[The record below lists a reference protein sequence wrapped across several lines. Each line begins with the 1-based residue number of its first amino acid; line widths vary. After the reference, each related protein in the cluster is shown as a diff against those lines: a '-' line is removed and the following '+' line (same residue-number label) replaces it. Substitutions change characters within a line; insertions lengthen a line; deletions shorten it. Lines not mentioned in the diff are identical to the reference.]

1 MKNFIRNM
9 KIILMFFGVITLIVI
24 LTSGKNS
31 NKDIVTVSKVEMK
44 VSKEQALINQQKAK
58 EEAEIERQKQ
68 EEIKKQKIL
77 DDEEKAKQ
85 EKIRIREI
93 VIKEQDQD
101 IEIAK
106 KFIKDTELKL
116 KTKYVKTDLIVEAD
130 GIKIVLDG
138 IIRENA
144 SRKDDAIKYQYLI
157 DGVVRKIVA
166 NNMEGLFMDNNQG
179 YEIIAKGKDS
189 KTLEFKYA
197 LMTKQTAYTLINKL
211 GINEIAIK
219 YGFTKVIFTDGYD
232 HSFIYDF

>member
-58 EEAEIERQKQ
+58 EEQEIEKQKQ
-68 EEIKKQKIL
+68 EE
-77 DDEEKAKQ
+77 
-85 EKIRIREI
+85 IRIREI

-116 KTKYVKTDLIVEAD
+116 KSKYVNTDLIVEAD

-157 DGVVRKIVA
+157 DAVVRKIVA
-166 NNMEGLFMDNNQG
+166 NNMEGLFMENNQG

-189 KTLEFKYA
+189 KTLELKYV
-197 LMTKQTAYTLINKL
+197 LMNKQTAYTLINKL
-211 GINEIAIK
+211 GINEIALK
-219 YGFTKVIFTDGYD
+219 YGFTKVVFTDGYD